1 MQNLILLGSVKF
13 LHDLFTVMW
22 IGGMIIMA
30 AVILP
35 SVKKQIGPGPEAK
48 KLIATMKSRL
58 SMLTYVSMI
67 GLLVTGL
74 LLSNSSPLF
83 TGFLDTSTQY
93 SLLLTMKHII
103 IALMVIISLVRSL
116 GIERM
121 KLEGPKEQKVGAMLL
136 LINVILGISILLI
149 SGILGAESII
159 ASLPT

>member
-1 MQNLILLGSVKF
+1 MQNLIVLGSVKF

-48 KLIATMKSRL
+48 KLIAIMKSRL

-74 LLSNSSPLF
+74 LLSESSPLF
-83 TGFLDTSTQY
+83 TGYLDTSTQY